1 MIKTISFIGSGNVA
15 TQFAKAFH
23 AEDISIVQILSK
35 TFDLANELA
44 IQVSAKA
51 IAAIDNLDLSVDLII
66 IAVNDDF
73 IEEIANSLNSKG
85 IVIHTSGTTDID
97 VLKICSNN
105 IGVGWPIKSIKK
117 EHSINFSNVSCCIE
131 SSNTET
137 KKDLIDL
144 FSKISNKVVH
154 LNGKQREYLH
164 MAAVITNNFSNY
176 FYGIAEEITSEN
188 DIDFSILKGL
198 INEST
203 QQLDS
208 FSPKEMQT
216 GPAIRNDKKVIKK
229 HLKLLENNPEYYNL
243 YKFVS
248 ESIINKYHG

>member
-1 MIKTISFIGSGNVA
+1 MIKTISIIGSGNVA
-15 TQFAKAFH
+15 TQFAKALH
-23 AEDISIVQILSK
+23 TKEVSIVQILSK
-35 TFDLANELA
+35 TIDLANELA

-73 IEEIANSLNSKG
+73 TEEIANSLHSKG

-97 VLKICSNN
+97 VLKRCSNN
-105 IGVGWPIKSIKK
+105 IGVVWPIKSIKK
-117 EHSINFSNVSCCIE
+117 EHSINFFNVTFCIE
-131 SSNTET
+131 SSNSET

-144 FSKISNKVVH
+144 FSKLSNKIVH
-154 LNGKQREYLH
+154 LSGKQRQHLH

-176 FYGIAEEITSEN
+176 LYGIAEEITSEN

-198 INEST
+198 IIEST